1 MKKVLK
7 SPEPEE
13 LKNYR
18 EQYYSQFRRWTGR
31 KSKNGKKK
39 EKGLTSDSKTL
50 NAIRDTLFADQK
62 GLCAYCEMKLQK
74 NNRSVE
80 HFIPRKQSTKENN
93 HDLDWQNMLA
103 ICLPPGGLKDED
115 LENPQLLK
123 DLPCCGKKKDGFIPD
138 SRLLN
143 PLNLP
148 TLRLFKFSSKD
159 GEIRPDEKA
168 CEDSGIPIENV
179 QFTIDTLELNV
190 QRLKNLRLAVIDE
203 IEKELDDETIDI
215 NDLEEKIA
223 AEYFGNGTDNWPPFF
238 TTLRWV
244 LGAGAERHLINIS
257 YSEK

>member
-1 MKKVLK
+1 MKNVIK
-7 SPEPEE
+7 SPEIEE

-18 EQYYSQFRRWTGR
+18 NRFSSQFKKW
-31 KSKNGKKK
+31 KDLKKNR
-39 EKGLTSDSKTL
+39 DTL
-50 NAIRDTLFADQK
+50 NAIRDTLVSDQK
-62 GLCAYCEMKLQK
+62 GLCAYCEMSLHE

-80 HFIPRKQSTKENN
+80 HFIPCNQSTKENN

-103 ICLPPGGLKDED
+103 ICLPPGGMKDED

-123 DLPCCGKKKDGFIPD
+123 DLPCCGQKKGGFIPD

-159 GEIRPDEKA
+159 GEIRPDEISCLKA
-168 CEDSGIPIENV
+168 GIPIENI

-190 QRLKNLRLAVIDE
+190 QRLKDQRLVVIDE

-215 NDLEEKIA
+215 NDLEEKVA
-223 AEYFGNGTDNWPPFF
+223 AEYFGNGTDNWPRFF
-238 TTLRWV
+238 TTIRWV
-244 LGAGAERHLINIS
+244 LGAGAEEHLNNIS
-257 YSEK
+257 YSG

>member
-13 LKNYR
+13 LKNYKKR
-18 EQYYSQFRRWTGR
+18 YSSQFKRYADL
-31 KSKNGKKK
+31 KKNRAF
-39 EKGLTSDSKTL
+39 EKV
-50 NAIRDTLFADQK
+50 RDTLASDQK
-62 GLCAYCEMKLQK
+62 GLCAYCEMSLHE

-80 HFIPRKQSTKENN
+80 HFIPCNQSTKENN
-93 HDLDWQNMLA
+93 YDLDWQNMLA
-103 ICLPPGGLKDED
+103 ICLPPGGMKDDD

-123 DLPCCGKKKDGFIPD
+123 DSPCCGKKKDGDIPD

-190 QRLKNLRLAVIDE
+190 QRLKDQRLVVIDE
-203 IEKELDDETIDI
+203 INKELDDETIDI

-223 AEYFGNGTDNWPPFF
+223 VEELGNGTGNWPRFF
-238 TTLRWV
+238 TTIRWV
-244 LGAGAERHLINIS
+244 LGAGAERHLMNIS
-257 YSEK
+257 YSG

>member
-13 LKNYR
+13 LKNYKKR
-18 EQYYSQFRRWTGR
+18 YSSQFKRYADL
-31 KSKNGKKK
+31 KKNRAF
-39 EKGLTSDSKTL
+39 EKV
-50 NAIRDTLFADQK
+50 RDTLASDQK
-62 GLCAYCEMKLQK
+62 GLCAYCEMSLHK

-80 HFIPRKQSTKENN
+80 HFIPCNESTKENN

-103 ICLPPGGLKDED
+103 ICLPPGGMKDDDLK
-115 LENPQLLK
+115 NPQLLK
-123 DLPCCGKKKDGFIPD
+123 DLPCCGKKKGGFIPD
-138 SRLLN
+138 IRLLN

-148 TLRLFKFSSKD
+148 TLRLFIFSSLT
-159 GEIRPDEKA
+159 GEIRPDKKA

-190 QRLKNLRLAVIDE
+190 QRLKDQRLAVIDE
-203 IEKELDDETIDI
+203 INKELDDETIDI

-223 AEYFGNGTDNWPPFF
+223 AEYFGNGIDNWPRFF
-238 TTLRWV
+238 TTIRWV

-257 YSEK
+257 YSG

>member
-1 MKKVLK
+1 VKNVLK

-18 EQYYSQFRRWTGR
+18 ERYSSQFRRWTGK
-31 KSKNGKKK
+31 KSKNGKK
-39 EKGLTSDSKTL
+39 EKGLTNNSETL
-50 NAIRDTLFADQK
+50 NAIRDTLASDQK
-62 GLCAYCEMKLQK
+62 GLCAYCEMELHEK
-74 NNRSVE
+74 NRSVE
-80 HFIPRKQSTKENN
+80 HFIPRNQSTKENN

-103 ICLPPGGLKDED
+103 ICLPPGGMKDDD

-123 DLPCCGKKKDGFIPD
+123 DSPCCGKKKDGDIPD

-190 QRLKNLRLAVIDE
+190 QRLKDQRLAVIDE
-203 IEKELDDETIDI
+203 INKELDDETIDI

-223 AEYFGNGTDNWPPFF
+223 AEYFGNGIDNWPRFF
-238 TTLRWV
+238 TTIRWV
-244 LGAGAERHLINIS
+244 LGAGAERHLMNIS
-257 YSEK
+257 YSG

>member
-7 SPEPEE
+7 SPEPVE
-13 LKNYR
+13 LKNYKKR
-18 EQYYSQFRRWTGR
+18 YSSQFKRYADL
-31 KSKNGKKK
+31 KKNRAF
-39 EKGLTSDSKTL
+39 EKV
-50 NAIRDTLFADQK
+50 RDTLASDQK
-62 GLCAYCEMKLQK
+62 GLCAYCEMSLHE

-80 HFIPRKQSTKENN
+80 HFIPCNQSTKENN

-123 DLPCCGKKKDGFIPD
+123 DSPCCGKKKDGNIPD
-138 SRLLN
+138 GRLLN

-159 GEIRPDEKA
+159 GEIRPDEISCLKF
-168 CEDSGIPIENV
+168 SIPIENV

-203 IEKELDDETIDI
+203 IVKELDDETIDI

-223 AEYFGNGTDNWPPFF
+223 AEYFGHGTDNWPPFF

-244 LGAGAERHLINIS
+244 LGAGAERHLMNIS
-257 YSEK
+257 YSG

>member
-7 SPEPEE
+7 SPEIEE

-18 EQYYSQFRRWTGR
+18 ERFSSQFKRWNDL
-31 KSKNGKKK
+31 KKNK
-39 EKGLTSDSKTL
+39 ETL
-50 NAIRDTLFADQK
+50 NAIRKTLASDQK
-62 GLCAYCEMKLQK
+62 GLCAYCEMSLHE

-80 HFIPRKQSTKENN
+80 HFIPCNQSTKENN

-103 ICLPPGGLKDED
+103 ICLPPGGMQDED

-123 DLPCCGKKKDGFIPD
+123 DLPCCGQKKGGFMPDG
-138 SRLLN
+138 RLLN

-159 GEIRPDEKA
+159 GEIRPDEIA
-168 CEDSGIPIENV
+168 CLKSGILIENV

-203 IEKELDDETIDI
+203 INKELDDETIDI

-223 AEYFGNGTDNWPPFF
+223 AEYFGHGTDNWPPFF

-244 LGAGAERHLINIS
+244 LGAGAERHLMNIS
-257 YSEK
+257 YSG